1 MFELKLTENN
11 ARRGVFHTPHG
22 DIQTPF
28 FMNVATAAAIKGAV
42 SCPDLQ
48 GLKTRV
54 ALCNTYHLHLRP
66 GEDIVYQMGGLHK
79 FMNWD
84 KPILTD
90 SGGFQ
95 VFSLAK
101 LRKIKEE
108 GVFFSSHID
117 GRRLFIGPEESMRI
131 QSRLGSTIAMAFDEC
146 VENPAPRDYVQ
157 KSVERTTRWLV
168 RCKTEMARLNSLDE
182 TINKKQLLFAINQG
196 GTYDDI
202 RVEHMKTIAEMDLDG
217 CAIGGL
223 AVGEPTEVMYHIL
236 DEVLPYAPVNK
247 PRYLMGVGTPS
258 NIIEAV
264 WRGVDMF
271 DCVMPSRNARHATIF
286 TWRGIMHA
294 TNEQYK
300 TDPRPLDPECD
311 CPTCRNFSRA
321 YIRHLFKAG
330 EQLAGRLA
338 VQHNLYFY
346 NTLMDRICEAL
357 DNGTFAEFRN
367 KYSTLLASKLED

>member
-66 GEDIVYQMGGLHK
+66 GEDIVYQMGGLHR

-108 GVFFSSHID
+108 GVYFSSHID

-236 DEVLPYAPVNK
+236 DEVLPYATVNK